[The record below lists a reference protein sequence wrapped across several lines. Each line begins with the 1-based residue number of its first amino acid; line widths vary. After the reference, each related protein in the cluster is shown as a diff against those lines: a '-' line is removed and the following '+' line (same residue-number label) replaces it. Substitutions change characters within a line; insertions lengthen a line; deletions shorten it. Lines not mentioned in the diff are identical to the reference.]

1 MAQNLNFMI
10 STLEIQVNEL
20 IDAMER
26 LLENQFA
33 YKVKDFI
40 FKFRKPIAIVQAAEN
55 PVEPQFDENGRASV
69 EYTGSLLLIFES
81 I

>member
-1 MAQNLNFMI
+1 
-10 STLEIQVNEL
+10 
-20 IDAMER
+20 MER

-40 FKFRKPIAIVQAAEN
+40 FKFRKPIAIVQAVEN

-81 I
+81 ICIRDDILEIFLIEC

>member
-1 MAQNLNFMI
+1 
-10 STLEIQVNEL
+10 
-20 IDAMER
+20 MER

-40 FKFRKPIAIVQAAEN
+40 FKFRKPIAIVQAVEN

-81 I
+81 IFVREYNILEIFSIEC

>member
-1 MAQNLNFMI
+1 
-10 STLEIQVNEL
+10 
-20 IDAMER
+20 MER

-69 EYTGSLLLIFES
+69 EYTGNLLLIFDS
-81 I
+81 ICMYLHNILEIVYILTIEC

>member
-1 MAQNLNFMI
+1 
-10 STLEIQVNEL
+10 
-20 IDAMER
+20 MER

-40 FKFRKPIAIVQAAEN
+40 FKFRKPIAIVQAVEN

-81 I
+81 MCIRAFCY

>member
-1 MAQNLNFMI
+1 
-10 STLEIQVNEL
+10 
-20 IDAMER
+20 MER

-40 FKFRKPIAIVQAAEN
+40 FKFRKPIAIVQAVEN

-69 EYTGSLLLIFES
+69 EYTGSLLLIFGN
-81 I
+81 ICMYLYKIYC